1 MNWQIFK
8 TNLRGIEPLMIVLM
22 IATLTSAI
30 SYVFKEKDNRDGVKH
45 AFLEI
50 SAATFTDPMKLL

>member
-1 MNWQIFK
+1 
-8 TNLRGIEPLMIVLM
+8 MIVLM